1 MSVNTSRRTINRSK
15 KNVYKPTLD
24 VQHNAFVST
33 IQEMASKRE
42 KLQVELKE
50 VDRSIKEIETSM
62 RETDMVDDGL
72 VKRFTLLKDKKIDIQ
87 SELRKIDSDY
97 NEQSYYTNTASILFE
112 YYDLVEKGT
121 SHTDIP
127 RRHHTDVHPVALQV
141 ETPVACPTGPSPAQA
156 RPAKAP
162 SILDYFKASPARVSN
177 ANSIIE
183 PKAEAPVATSS
194 TSTSISTPTSGID
207 ANATTIAPRPCQ
219 GLPTASSTQ
228 SRGALLSKYMK
239 YTDPDYIKNTMVQ
252 PIAEEDMCPHCGS
265 SKVMIMTNDGYT
277 WCTKCDAI
285 EYVIIDHEKPSY
297 RDPPKEISFFAYK
310 RSNHL
315 NEWISQIQGKETT
328 EIPEEVYD
336 KILMEIRKQRI
347 TNMAELTTK
356 KIKSILKLL
365 QINRYYEH
373 SAHIINRL
381 TGVPMRQLSPELE
394 EQLRNMFKMIQ
405 TPFLKHAPKNRKN
418 FLSYSYVLHK
428 LVQLLGK
435 DEYLDSFLLLKSREK
450 LMAQDH
456 VWRLICGELNWE
468 FYPSL

>member
-24 VQHNAFVST
+24 VQHNAFVFT
-33 IQEMASKRE
+33 IQEMASRRD
-42 KLQVELKE
+42 LLNTELKE

-62 RETDMVDDGL
+62 RDMDLVDDG
-72 VKRFTLLKDKKIDIQ
+72 VVRRFTVLKDKKIDIQ
-87 SELRKIDSDY
+87 TELRKIDSDY

-121 SHTDIP
+121 SHTDSPGHVDPAPASNQPIP
-127 RRHHTDVHPVALQV
+127 LPAVPHT
-141 ETPVACPTGPSPAQA
+141 
-156 RPAKAP
+156 AKPPP
-162 SILDYFKASPARVSN
+162 SILDYFKARAPSPIFDKSK
-177 ANSIIE
+177 IE
-183 PKAEAPVATSS
+183 VEVVPLPGPATMETNLHVPSAPSLAS
-194 TSTSISTPTSGID
+194 T
-207 ANATTIAPRPCQ
+207 
-219 GLPTASSTQ
+219 TQ
-228 SRGALLSKYMK
+228 SRGALLSRYMK
-239 YTDPDYIKNTMVQ
+239 FTDPDYIKNTMVQ

-277 WCTKCDAI
+277 WCTKCDSI

-336 KILMEIRKQRI
+336 KILMEIRKQKI
-347 TNMAELTTK
+347 TNMAELTPK
-356 KIKSILKLL
+356 KIKSILKTL

-381 TGVPMRQLSPELE
+381 TGVPMKQLSPELE

-418 FLSYSYVLHK
+418 FLSYSFVLHK

-435 DEYLDSFLLLKSREK
+435 DEYLDSFSLLKSREK
-450 LMAQDH
+450 LMAQDL
-456 VWRLICGELNWE
+456 VWRKICDELNWE